1 MMTRKCRWFIAS
13 LLTLLILGNPVFA
26 AEKDLQGKITVWSW
40 GGACLALEL
49 AGARFVEKYPGV
61 EIEFVSMGRGDV
73 YDKMAVGLLSGS
85 GLPDVVSLE
94 DDRVQ
99 TYIAK
104 FPNGFAD
111 LSDIIGPIKDDFI
124 QSKLAA
130 VTAPDGKIMA
140 FPWDAGPAGLLY
152 RKDLFDAVGA
162 NADNVKTWDDYIEVG
177 KRILELTDGKT
188 KLISVDMKS
197 DDDIFRLLL
206 NQLGTYYFD
215 MDGNPVIG
223 GDKAIQAMSLLK
235 RMNDEGVIYNR
246 DGYGATLTGIQGE
259 LVASIPYGSWY
270 TGNIINSVPEQHGK
284 WAVMRIPAFEAG
296 GNTSAMLGGSA
307 LLVTNASKNKEVALE
322 FATFAMTDLD
332 AVIEGFEKQTLLPG
346 YLPAYDHTIFEEGVE
361 AFGGQAIWKLFGE
374 VNKDIPP
381 LNYTANFAE
390 AKESVINAQARILLR
405 GADVEETL
413 QELEREFE
421 IKFGK

>member
-1 MMTRKCRWFIAS
+1 MKMKCQWLVAS
-13 LLTLLILGNPVFA
+13 LLVLLIVANPVFA
-26 AEKDLQGKITVWSW
+26 AEWNLQGKISVWSW

-49 AGARFVEKYPGV
+49 AGARFMEKYPDV

-73 YDKMAVGLLSGS
+73 YDKLAVGLLAGS

-99 TYIAK
+99 SYIAK

-111 LSDIIGPIKDDFI
+111 LTDIIAPIKDDFI
-124 QSKLAA
+124 QSKLMA
-130 VTAPDGKIMA
+130 VTSPDGRIMA

-162 NADNVKTWDDYIEVG
+162 NADNVKTWDDYIDVG
-177 KRILELTDGKT
+177 KRILELTGGKT

-197 DDDIFRLLL
+197 DDDIFRLLM

-215 MDGNPVIG
+215 MDGNTVIG
-223 GDKAIQAMSLLK
+223 EEKAIQAMSLLK

-246 DGYGATLTGIQGE
+246 DGYGDTLTAIKGE
-259 LVASIPYGSWY
+259 LVASIPYGAWY

-284 WAVMRIPAFEAG
+284 WAVMRIPAFESG

-307 LLVTNASKNKEVALE
+307 LLVTNSSQNKEVALE
-322 FATFAMTDLD
+322 FAKFAMTDLE
-332 AVIEGFEKQTLLPG
+332 AVIEGFDKQTLLPA
-346 YLPAYDHTIFEEGVE
+346 YLPAYDHPIFEEGE
-361 AFGGQAIWKLFGE
+361 PAFGGQPIWKLFGE
-374 VNKDIPP
+374 ISEDIPP

-405 GADVEETL
+405 GADVEETMQQL
-413 QELEREFE
+413 QRELKA
-421 IKFGK
+421 KFGK